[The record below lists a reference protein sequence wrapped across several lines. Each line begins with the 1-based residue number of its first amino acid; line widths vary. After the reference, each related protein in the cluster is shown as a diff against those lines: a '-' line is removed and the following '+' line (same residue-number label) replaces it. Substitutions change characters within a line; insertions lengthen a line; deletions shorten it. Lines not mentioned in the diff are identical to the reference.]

1 VVSDDEGCA
10 RRALLRGA
18 GAALAGAGTLG
29 LAACGSSQKDKSG
42 TTAGDQLPQPVGRKD
57 IEILGRLL
65 DLERR
70 TVAAYTAGMPL
81 LPKPEAKTARQF
93 LFEELQHTGELLSL
107 IKTAGGDD
115 PPRRASYDLG
125 HPRDDKQVL
134 ALLHTL
140 ERAQIA
146 AYLDA
151 IPRLK
156 PGPVRAAATTILAS
170 DAQHIAI
177 LRLAQGLEPA
187 PSPFVTAAE

>member
-1 VVSDDEGCA
+1 MVSDDERCA

-18 GAALAGAGTLG
+18 GAMLAGAGTLG
-29 LAACGSSQKDKSG
+29 LAACGSSQKGKSG
-42 TTAGDQLPQPVGRKD
+42 ATAIGKLAQPVERAD
-57 IEILGRLL
+57 LEILGALL

-93 LFEELQHTGELLSL
+93 LFEELQHTGELLAL
-107 IKTAGGDD
+107 INAAGGED
-115 PPRRASYDLG
+115 PPRAESYDLV

-134 ALLHTL
+134 ALLHAL
-140 ERAQIA
+140 ERAQIG
-146 AYLDA
+146 AYLHA

-156 PGPVRAAATTILAS
+156 PAPVRAAAATILAS

-177 LRLAQGLEPA
+177 LRLTEGLVPA

>member
-1 VVSDDEGCA
+1 MVSEDEGCA

-18 GAALAGAGTLG
+18 GAALVGVGALG
-29 LAACGSSQKDKSG
+29 LAACGSSEKTG
-42 TTAGDQLPQPVGRKD
+42 VTAVKKVSQPVERAD
-57 IEILGRLL
+57 IEILGGLL

-81 LPKPEAKTARQF
+81 LRRPEAKMAKQF
-93 LFEELQHTGELLSL
+93 LFEELQHTGELLGL
-107 IKTAGGDD
+107 INAAGGDD
-115 PPRRASYDLG
+115 PARAASYDLG
-125 HPRDDKQVL
+125 HPRDGAEVL
-134 ALLHTL
+134 ALFHTL

-146 AYLDA
+146 AYLHA

-156 PGPVRAAATTILAS
+156 PGPVRAAAATILAS

-177 LRLAQGLEPA
+177 LRLTQGLPPA